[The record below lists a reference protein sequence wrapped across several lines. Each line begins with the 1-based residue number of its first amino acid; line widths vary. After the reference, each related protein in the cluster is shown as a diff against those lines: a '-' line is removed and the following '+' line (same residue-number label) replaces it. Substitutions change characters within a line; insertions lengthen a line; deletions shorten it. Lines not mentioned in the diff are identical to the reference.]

1 MGVNGGGV
9 FGPKTAAPPRR
20 YSRKAECS
28 MHGDARLRRIFIFI
42 CNVSSPLMY
51 KRGKD
56 CLPQAPSTRGR
67 VDDVTPAQE
76 LHVVFFAKGKLSLFD
91 RFLPALLAVL
101 FFQPAPSA
109 ALVAPSSQTENPDT
123 VCAKCHQVIYNSYQK
138 TPMAQASGEAMDG
151 LVPGEFTVRF
161 RQACVTTA
169 NSPCYVY

>member
-1 MGVNGGGV
+1 
-9 FGPKTAAPPRR
+9 
-20 YSRKAECS
+20 

-91 RFLPALLAVL
+91 RFLPALLSVL

-109 ALVAPSSQTENPDT
+109 ALAAPSSQTENPDT

-151 LVPGEFTVRF
+151 LVPGEFTHA
-161 RQACVTTA
+161 ACGVHYRLFIRDGREWLSYDRPNPPA
-169 NSPCYVY
+169 GRALMVSRSPSTL